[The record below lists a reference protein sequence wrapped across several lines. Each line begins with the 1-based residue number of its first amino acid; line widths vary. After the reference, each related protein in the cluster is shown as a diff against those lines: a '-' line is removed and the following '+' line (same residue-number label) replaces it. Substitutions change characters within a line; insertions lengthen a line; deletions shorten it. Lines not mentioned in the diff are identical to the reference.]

1 MRSVVYAMIFG
12 FALAFVVQ
20 YALDALH
27 IHNWGEAMQLA
38 NQLVA
43 EVQE

>member
-1 MRSVVYAMIFG
+1 MRKVVYSIVFG
-12 FALAFVVQ
+12 FALAFVAQ

-27 IHNWGEAMQLA
+27 IHNWNEVVQLA

-43 EVQE
+43 EARE

>member
-1 MRSVVYAMIFG
+1 MRKVVYSIVFG
-12 FALAFVVQ
+12 FALAFAGQ
-20 YALDALH
+20 YALSALH
-27 IHNWGEAMQLA
+27 IHNWNEVVQLA